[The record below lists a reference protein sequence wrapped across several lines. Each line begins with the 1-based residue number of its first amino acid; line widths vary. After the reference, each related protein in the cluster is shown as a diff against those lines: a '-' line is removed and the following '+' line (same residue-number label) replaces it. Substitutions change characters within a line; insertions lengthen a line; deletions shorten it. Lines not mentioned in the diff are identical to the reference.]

1 MNRET
6 ARRHAAA
13 LMAATALMA
22 AAPADAQGR
31 TFYIDFQG
39 GDDSADGRSP
49 ATAWK
54 RGPWDSQSAGLA
66 RRLALQPGDSFRFKG
81 GVRYRGTIVPRGAGT
96 AENPILFDG
105 SSWGTSRAIFDGS
118 EPLSG
123 IRRCTSAADCLGSPH
138 WKNLWR
144 AVVPATARWTDWIF
158 VGDQPLQPAQYPSL
172 TLGESDDPTKFLT
185 VPRAELAQLQAG
197 AIRHA
202 LPAGL
207 DAGTP
212 VLALWVKPNQIA
224 YTQDVQFAG
233 AGLQFAAAQ
242 WVNGSLN
249 PYTDR
254 DNKFSVVNAPVMVN
268 RPGLFAMSPKHGIA
282 IFWPEGAAGA
292 RTPQVSIGNG
302 RMALYVN
309 SLDHA
314 VIRGFSFANFAAK
327 LKNYTSG
334 SAILANTQTDGIRI
348 EDNAF
353 RGIMNLA
360 NGKGAISLT
369 GASNLVIR
377 RNHFQRLPATSAIV
391 IDNAIGPVL
400 VQCNKIADIGR
411 TGIRLNNVV
420 ATRILGNDIR
430 GLNGIHGNGI
440 SAYNDVRDVLIAG
453 NVVVDTLRPLTVHGT
468 ATPKFSHGT
477 PGVRVRDNIFISTS
491 RDAAA
496 ITSYGRTPGFVVE
509 DNFLSAPRF
518 ALRLTGTETGFAAT
532 GNTLVGGVN
541 VTDKSQMFNPAA
553 NTQHLVDGNGA
564 TLTADRRLE
573 AVSPAECR

>member
-54 RGPWDSQSAGLA
+54 RGPWDSQSAGAA
-66 RRLALQPGDSFRFKG
+66 RRLAIQPGDSFRFKG
-81 GVRYRGTIVPRGAGT
+81 GVRYRGTMAPRGAGT
-96 AENPILFDG
+96 AANPILFDG
-105 SSWGTSRAIFDGS
+105 SSWGLSRAIFDGS
-118 EPLSG
+118 EPLSSV
-123 IRRCTSAADCLGSPH
+123 RRCTSAADCLGSPH

-144 AVVPATARWTDWIF
+144 GAVPATARWTDWIF

-172 TLGESDDPTKFLT
+172 TMDESDDVSKFLT
-185 VPRAELAQLQAG
+185 IPRAELAQLQAG

-212 VLALWVKPNQIA
+212 VLALWVKPNEIA

-233 AGLQFAAAQ
+233 AGLQFAGAQ
-242 WVNGSLN
+242 WMNGSLN
-249 PYTDR
+249 PYLDR
-254 DNKFSVVNAPVMVN
+254 DNKFSILNAPMMVN

-282 IFWPEGAAGA
+282 IFWPEGAATA
-292 RTPQVSIGNG
+292 RTPQASIGGG
-302 RMALYVN
+302 RIALNIN

-314 VIRGFSFANFAAK
+314 VIRGFSFANFAARP
-327 LKNYTSG
+327 KNYASG
-334 SAILANTQTDGIRI
+334 TAILANMATEGLRI

-353 RGIMNLA
+353 RGIVNLA
-360 NGKGAISLT
+360 NRMGALSIAN
-369 GASNLVIR
+369 ASNLVVR
-377 RNHFQRLPATSAIV
+377 RNQFQRLPATSAIV
-391 IDNAIGPVL
+391 VDNAPGPVL
-400 VQCNKIADIGR
+400 IQCNKIADIGR
-411 TGIRLNNVV
+411 TGIRHSNVV
-420 ATRILGNDIR
+420 GSRILGNDIR

-440 SAYNDVRDVLIAG
+440 TAYNDVRDVLIAG
-453 NVVVDTLRPLTVHGT
+453 NVVVDTLRPLTVNGS
-468 ATPKFSHGT
+468 ATPRFTHGT
-477 PGVRVRDNIFISTS
+477 PGVRARDNILISTS
-491 RDAAA
+491 RDGAAV
-496 ITSYGRTPGFVVE
+496 TSYGRTLGLVVE

-518 ALRLTGTETGFAAT
+518 AIRLNGSETGFDAT

-541 VTDKSQMFNPAA
+541 VADRSSMFDASA
-553 NTQHLVDGNGA
+553 NTQHAVDGNGA
-564 TLTADRRLE
+564 VLTAERRLN
-573 AVSPAECR
+573 AVAPSECR